1 MLPFRQILFPVDYS
15 EPCRA
20 IVPYV
25 EDMIRHFSANLTLV
39 HASGLGLEALGY
51 SELNFADAGLQQQSR
66 SMEQKRLRDFAA
78 EMFPSQHVEAIAEEG
93 DPASVIHKVVQHQ
106 GADLVMLPTHGR
118 GAVRRFLLG
127 SVTAKLM
134 HDLTTVVWTGVH
146 SAVAEHQPGI
156 PYRSIVCALDK
167 SDEAEGVLRSAAAFA
182 DSYGAKLL
190 LVHVVETPPGAWD
203 VDFEPYKKDLMDAA
217 DQWLGEIKRT
227 VGRDVPHNVVDAAMA
242 DGIRQSAIEKKADL
256 VIVGRG
262 HAQGAF
268 GRMWSRLY
276 PVVRESP
283 CPVLSI

>member
-1 MLPFRQILFPVDYS
+1 
-15 EPCRA
+15 
-20 IVPYV
+20 
-25 EDMIRHFSANLTLV
+25 MIRHFSAGITLV
-39 HASGLGLEALGY
+39 HASGLGLEGMGY
-51 SELNFADAGLQQQSR
+51 GELTMADPGSR
-66 SMEQKRLRDFAA
+66 ELSRATEEKRLRDFAT
-78 EMFPSQHVEAIAEEG
+78 EMFPSQHVEVIAEEG
-93 DPASVIHKVVQHQ
+93 DAASVIHKVVQHQ

-127 SVTAKLM
+127 SVTMKLL

-146 SAVAEHQPGI
+146 SALAEHKPGI

-167 SDEAEGVLRSAAAFA
+167 TEEAEEVLRSAAAFA
-182 DSYGAKLL
+182 DSYGAQLS

-203 VDFEPYKKDLMDAA
+203 VDFEPYKKELMDAA
-217 DQWLGEIKRT
+217 DHWLWEIKRT
-227 VGRDVPHNVVDAAMA
+227 AGLDVRHNVIDAAMA
-242 DGIRQSAIEKKADL
+242 DGIRQSAVEKKADL

-276 PVVRESP
+276 PIVREAP